1 MTNQNNKLDEI
12 LDSLY
17 CDAWFAGRVAERVQS
32 GIRSVTPKFDEAKQA
47 IQALYA
53 PKPVE
58 NGELREQL
66 LREIAFYGDMCAQHQ
81 STLHFGKFTVDQRN
95 AAIRKSIYSQGL
107 PELIQAHTNAAIAKV
122 LDSLE
127 AEFDR
132 HVCWYL
138 DDLVEA
144 LKEHKEVK

>member
-1 MTNQNNKLDEI
+1 MTNQNNELDDI
-12 LDSLY
+12 LLDLVLLTQTDEY
-17 CDAWFAGRVAERVQS
+17 QGEREVR
-32 GIRSVTPKFDEAKQA
+32 IRNAKQQ